1 MLFRGRRRLV
11 NAPPPSPLFLFFSS
25 QGPSH
30 ILDIPVPLLLP
41 LVLLYT
47 QKHVR
52 LEEGEEERHKLDMND
67 LNDAVAAAAGQ
78 DAAAHEQAAAA
89 AAARPP
95 THKRNFKSQ
104 HVSNRSTIFSSS
116 ASASAA
122 AAAAF
127 ISSKKC
133 LSLDVHRKHRRS
145 GRSMATARGEEEEE
159 EWQSTAAAASMAA
172 YKLNVWF
179 VF

>member
-78 DAAAHEQAAAA
+78 DAAAHEQAA